1 MHLPVVNAP
10 PLPPP
15 DRADV
20 WRIFFAPGQGEL
32 VARPPGGGAIVRSCA
47 AAVGVATLA
56 GVLAGAA
63 PPPPAAETRSA
74 EAAPSIGTATMLEDG
89 TVLLQL
95 RATGPGGMVG
105 DALLRYPPSD
115 PNYAA
120 VRAHLPALRPG
131 GSVFVPH
138 FE

>member
-1 MHLPVVNAP
+1 MPIPLFTVVA
-10 PLPPP
+10 
-15 DRADV
+15 AD
-20 WRIFFAPGQGEL
+20 QGRL
-32 VARPPGGGAIVRSCA
+32 VAWSPGTGRVVRSCA
-47 AAVGVATLA
+47 AAAGVATLA
-56 GVLAGAA
+56 GVPAGAA
-63 PPPPAAETRSA
+63 PLPAAETRPA
-74 EAAPSIGTATMLEDG
+74 GTAAPSIGTATMLEDG

-95 RATGPGGMVG
+95 RATRPGGMLG

-131 GSVFVPH
+131 RSVSVPP